1 MSTTS
6 LSTKDWYESLKRRIM
21 SYFVIHQP
29 NGTVIALLPNDLDA
43 VDPEGDPVTYAIN
56 LGPFYSYFVIS
67 NDGTGDQ
74 LEINKTIDIDD
85 GGPDVMTLEVI
96 AKDPQGLTNK
106 ALIIIH
112 ILDVNDYSPIFVKP
126 LYTDTIKGTTSA

>member
-1 MSTTS
+1 
-6 LSTKDWYESLKRRIM
+6 M

-112 ILDVNDYSPIFVKP
+112 ILDVNDNSPIFVKP